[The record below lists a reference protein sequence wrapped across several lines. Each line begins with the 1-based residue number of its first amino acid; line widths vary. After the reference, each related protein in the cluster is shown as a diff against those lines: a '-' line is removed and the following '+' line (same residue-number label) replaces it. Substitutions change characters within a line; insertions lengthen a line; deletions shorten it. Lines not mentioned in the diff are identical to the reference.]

1 MGLKHHTIILV
12 PHARARFRKW
22 RVTNRQIITAA
33 SVVALLVVVSIFT
46 TWTFF
51 TNTIDR
57 QELARV
63 QDENEALR
71 RTNTSF
77 ETSIRTLEHQLSEF
91 EERTRQLAIVAGLEN
106 MSGGTEAGI
115 GGDNLASAG
124 SLLAPDDDLGQITER
139 TQGLDSELSLVEQ
152 QLAERQKQIASM
164 PAIAPVKGIL
174 TSGFGYRSDPMT
186 GARAFHDGVD
196 IATAPGRSVRTAA
209 DGVVIRTGRMS
220 GLGLAVYVSHGYGLT
235 TRYGHL
241 SKITVETGQHVTR
254 GDEIG
259 RVGSTGRATGYHLH
273 YEVLQDGR
281 AVNPMAYLLESPT
294 GP

>member
-1 MGLKHHTIILV
+1 MKHHTIILV

-22 RVTNRQIITAA
+22 RVTSRQILTAA
-33 SVVALLVVVSIFT
+33 SVLASLALLSVFT

-57 QELARV
+57 QELERV
-63 QDENEALR
+63 RAENDALR

-77 ETSIRTLEHQLSEF
+77 ESSIRTLERQLGDF
-91 EERTRQLAIVAGLEN
+91 EERTRQLAIVAGLDN

-115 GGDNLASAG
+115 GGDNLTSEADFG
-124 SLLAPDDDLGQITER
+124 RLTDR
-139 TQGLDSELSLVEQ
+139 TSGLESHLTLVEA
-152 QLAERQKQIASM
+152 QLAEREKQIASM

-174 TSGFGYRSDPMT
+174 TSGFGHRRDPIT
-186 GARAFHDGVD
+186 GSRAFHSGVD
-196 IATAPGRSVRTAA
+196 IATAPGRPVLTSA

-220 GLGLAVYVSHGYGLT
+220 GLGLSVYVSHGYGLT

-241 SKITVETGQHVTR
+241 SRITVEPGQRVGR
-254 GDEIG
+254 GDEVG
-259 RVGSTGRATGYHLH
+259 RVGSTGRATGFHLH

-281 AVNPMAYLLESPT
+281 AVDPIAYLLESPS
-294 GP
+294 GS